1 MAQPTAPKR
10 QLRPTTSLPSTAEHY
25 GELHGLDPEL
35 QARLQN
41 IGRKGRQAVS
51 QGRSF
56 DRTQSFPTFGSNDM
70 SGFTA
75 TQAIVHA
82 ESIIQKDEMRRG
94 ELRPYASNEGVD
106 ALALSPRGGGAG
118 AGARTSSS
126 VAGRSPDR
134 MGRKLTFGADGEV
147 EMDEAVGAALTRG
160 GAGPGASGGKG
171 GESVQM
177 VPGKKRYQEE
187 DEDDVSDTATEVD
200 ENEDQ
205 DILLLP
211 SDLASPAL
219 RSPGAPLGLGGHS
232 SSSGFGSGSMGPP
245 PVPSR
250 FGARAVKAMPG
261 RTLAK
266 TVSAPVRLGGWGMDV
281 DVDEQSGGVGDGFD
295 VSEWAKGEDF

>member
-1 MAQPTAPKR
+1 
-10 QLRPTTSLPSTAEHY
+10 
-25 GELHGLDPEL
+25 
-35 QARLQN
+35 
-41 IGRKGRQAVS
+41 
-51 QGRSF
+51 
-56 DRTQSFPTFGSNDM
+56 M

-147 EMDEAVGAALTRG
+147 EMDEAVGVALTRG

-205 DILLLP
+205 DMSMP
-211 SDLASPAL
+211 DLVHGSGSTVNDDFPQVFSSPQLFA
-219 RSPGAPLGLGGHS
+219 RPGAPLGLGGHS